1 LKPGGAFYVFANIKK
16 TKMTSED
23 IANYLLDDA
32 GVAVLPGTNFGEYG
46 EGYIRICYATNKE
59 NILEGLKRIKI
70 SISKLTI

>member
-1 LKPGGAFYVFANIKK
+1 
-16 TKMTSED
+16 MTSED

-46 EGYIRICYATNKE
+46 EGYIRICYATNNE